1 MNKAQKNTS
10 KAIALFLSMGLISS
24 LGSCEIGNT
33 DEGGEG
39 GEGGENVTTTEQ
51 PATEQ
56 DEGSEGG
63 EGS

>member
-1 MNKAQKNTS
+1 MNNSQKNTS
-10 KAIALFLSMGLISS
+10 KAIALFLSLGLMSS
-24 LGSCEIGNT
+24 LASCEIGNT

-39 GEGGENVTTTEQ
+39 GEDGTTTEQ

-56 DEGSEGG
+56 DEGGEGG